1 VPDSRAV
8 RSLARG
14 AFVAVALFALLA
26 HGARAASDP
35 VTLVDPFIGTGG
47 LATFGDQ
54 NEGQTADFPG
64 AAAPF
69 GMMNWSPD
77 TPTQPTSSGYWY
89 HDTAITGFSMT
100 HVAGAGCPLYGD
112 FDVLPTVGAVK
123 DPAHAQ
129 QPFTHIGE
137 IASPGYYA
145 VTLGAAPIR
154 AELAATPRTGLGS
167 FTFPATAQANILVNV
182 ASNQAGVTD
191 SQFQIVSPTEIA
203 GSASSGGFCG
213 MPNTFTVYLA
223 AQFDRPFVAHGT
235 WQGATVTAGSNAA
248 RGTHAGGYLTFD
260 TTRDRTVKMRV
271 AISYVSIDG
280 ARANLAAEGTSW
292 DVAGVRRTTAAAWRS
307 LLSEVNVNGN
317 TLQERRMFYTALY
330 HVLLDPNLFSD
341 VDGRYT
347 GFDGNVHQDPT
358 GHAEYANFSGWD
370 TYRTTMALQALL
382 VPSQTSDMIESL
394 VHTAQQGGWLPKW
407 PAANGYTGVMGGD
420 AADPLIASAYA
431 FGARGFDTSAAL
443 AAMIKGANDT
453 TSAPGQGWY
462 LERPDLGE
470 YLSQGY
476 VTNGH
481 TNSVSNEPNGASET
495 LEYALDDFAIAR
507 FALAT
512 GNASIYRQYVRR
524 AANWEHLFNTA
535 TGLIAPR
542 GRDGAFEQQPLT
554 SNGQSGFQEGDA
566 WQYTWM
572 VPQSYGVLVQALG
585 GRAATVAKLDAYL
598 SSLNEG
604 QTLPFAWM
612 GNQPS
617 FGDDWVY
624 LWAGAPYREQ
634 LITRE
639 LLTALYT
646 PAPDGIP
653 GNDDLGSMSAM
664 WVWEAM
670 GMYPVDV
677 SVRDLEL
684 GAPLFTRIS
693 IRPPQGP
700 HVEISAPQAAD
711 DVPYVTS
718 LRVNGT
724 ATQKT
729 WLALPRA
736 GTLRLAYTLSRTPDV
751 HWGSAPQDAPPTYV
765 AARDFPPA
773 SSAALQMPSL
783 NVTLAPG
790 GSASLP
796 FALANSDGRSAVAAS
811 WNAVVP
817 PALALQPARGSLRA
831 PAYGSAAGH
840 VVVTASTQ
848 ATPGLYD
855 VALAGITANGAQL
868 GHVYA
873 AVRVAAPADR
883 PGFVYTADSN
893 GNTVTPIDPR
903 TFAFGDP
910 IAVGANPVGVAVSP
924 DGARVYSVNQNDD
937 SVSVID
943 TATMSVVRTI
953 TVGNAPAAVAVSPD
967 GSSIWVA
974 NSGANTVIAINAK
987 SHAKTPIAVGSGPA
1001 AIVFSP
1007 DGATAYAV
1015 DRGSDDVTPIDVRTR
1030 TARPAIAL
1038 DQQPFA
1044 AAIAPDGKTLYVLS
1058 MLAGTVSVVDLSQGR
1073 VRFSFAVGK
1082 RPRAI
1087 AVSPDG
1093 STLWVA
1099 DSPAGQVTPI
1109 DITTRHGQFQSLA
1122 VSSAIRVGTNPRA
1135 ILFAPDGKTALVA
1148 LSGDNA
1154 VVFVDVARRKIVQ
1167 RVSAGNLPAALAR

>member
-1 VPDSRAV
+1 V
-8 RSLARG
+8 LC
-14 AFVAVALFALLA
+14 ALLA
-26 HGARAASDP
+26 PAVRAAAADP

-47 LATFGDQ
+47 LATFGDN

-89 HDTAITGFSMT
+89 HDTTITGFSMT
-100 HVAGAGCPLYGD
+100 HVSGAGCPLYGD
-112 FDVLPTVGAVK
+112 FDVLPTVGAVTE
-123 DPAHAQ
+123 PARAQ

-145 VTLGAAPIR
+145 VTLGAAPVR

-182 ASNQAGVTD
+182 ASDQAGVTD
-191 SQFQIVSPTEIA
+191 SSFQIVSPTEIA
-203 GSASSGGFCG
+203 GYGSSGGFCG

-235 WQGATVTAGSNAA
+235 WQGAAVTAGSNAA

-260 TTRDRTVKMRV
+260 ATRDRTVKMRV
-271 AISYVSIDG
+271 AISYVSIEG

-292 DVAGVRRTTAAAWRS
+292 DVASVRRATAASWRS
-307 LLSEVNVNGN
+307 LLNEVSVSGN

-330 HVLLDPNLFSD
+330 HTLLDPNLFSD
-341 VDGRYT
+341 VDGRYR
-347 GFDGNVHQDPT
+347 GFDGNVHQDPS

-382 VPSQTSDMIESL
+382 VPRETSDMIESL

-431 FGARGFDTSAAL
+431 FGARNFDTGAAL

-453 TSAPGQGWY
+453 TSPPGQGWY

-470 YLSQGY
+470 YLRQGY

-495 LEYALDDFAIAR
+495 LEYALDDFAIAQ
-507 FALAT
+507 FARAT
-512 GNASIYRQYVRR
+512 GNVSVYRQYLSR
-524 AANWEHLFNTA
+524 AANWENLFNTA

-542 GRDGAFEQQPLT
+542 GPDGAFEQQPLT

-572 VPQSYGVLVQALG
+572 VPQSYGVLVRAMG

-624 LWAGAPYREQ
+624 LWAGAPYRQQ

-684 GAPLFTRIS
+684 GAPLFTRIA
-693 IRPPQGP
+693 IHAPAGP
-700 HVEISAPQAAD
+700 RIEISAPQAAD

-718 LRVNGT
+718 LRVNGAT
-724 ATQKT
+724 AERT

-736 GTLRLAYTLSRTPDV
+736 GTLRLAYTLSETPDV
-751 HWGSAPQDAPPTYV
+751 RWGSAPQDAPPTYV
-765 AARDFPPA
+765 DSPRDFPEA
-773 SSAALQMPSL
+773 SSAVLQLPSL
-783 NVTLAPG
+783 NVAVAPG
-790 GSASLP
+790 ETAVLP
-796 FALANSDGRSAVAAS
+796 FALANGDGRAAVNANWSATA
-811 WNAVVP
+811 
-817 PALALQPARGSLRA
+817 PAELSLQQRHGSLRA

-840 VVVTASTQ
+840 LVVTASPQTP
-848 ATPGLYD
+848 PGLYN
-855 VALAGITANGAQL
+855 VALSGTAANGALL

-873 AVRVAAPADR
+873 AIRVVAPGAH
-883 PGFVYTADSN
+883 PHFFYTADSN

-903 TFAFGDP
+903 TLAFGDP
-910 IAVGANPVGVAVSP
+910 IAVGANPVAVAVSP
-924 DGARVYSVNQNDD
+924 DGARVYCVNQNDD
-937 SVSVID
+937 DVSVID
-943 TATMSVVRTI
+943 TATMSVLRTI
-953 TVGNAPAAVAVSPD
+953 TVGNAPAGIAVAPD

-974 NSGANTVIAINAK
+974 NAGGNTVVAIDAK
-987 SHAKTPIAVGSGPA
+987 SHAKTPIAVGSAPA
-1001 AIVFSP
+1001 AILFSP

-1015 DRGSDDVTPIDVRTR
+1015 NRGSDDVTPIDVRAR

-1038 DQQPFA
+1038 DQRPFT

-1058 MLAGTVSVVDLSQGR
+1058 MVASTVSVVDLQRGR
-1073 VRFSFAVGK
+1073 VTTSIPAGK
-1082 RPRAI
+1082 KPRGI

-1093 STLWVA
+1093 STVWVA
-1099 DSPAGQVTPI
+1099 DYPAGLVTPI
-1109 DITTRHGQFQSLA
+1109 DTRTQRALP
-1122 VSSAIRVGTNPRA
+1122 AIRVGTAPHD
-1135 ILFAPDGKTALVA
+1135 ILFEADGKTALVA

-1154 VVFVDVARRKIVQ
+1154 VAFVDVATGKIVQ
-1167 RVSAGNLPAALAR
+1167 RVSAGNFPAALAR